1 MKTRIELVWNEH
13 HKELKRF
20 VLSKINDKDISNDI
34 LQDVFLKLHSKIDT
48 LKSDEKLKP
57 WLYQITRNTIT
68 DYFRKQKFSVDAE
81 GIDLPAE
88 MEEPKSNEQFAA
100 CVQPHLNKLP
110 LIYKEALSKT
120 EFGNYS
126 QLQLAEELNI
136 SYSGA
141 KSRVQ
146 RAKELL
152 KKYFKECCDIST
164 DKYGNVLNHE
174 VKHDCKLCS

>member
-1 MKTRIELVWNEH
+1 MKTRSELVWNEH
-13 HKELKRF
+13 HKDLKRF
-20 VLSKINDKDISNDI
+20 VLSKIKDKDISNDI
-34 LQDVFLKLHSKIDT
+34 LQDVFLKLHAKIDT
-48 LKSDEKLKP
+48 LKIEAKLKP

-68 DYFRKQKFSVDAE
+68 DYFRKQKFSVDVE
-81 GIDLPAE
+81 EIDLPAE
-88 MEEPKSNEQFAA
+88 TEEPKSNEQFAA

-152 KKYFKECCDIST
+152 KNYIKQCCNVST
-164 DKYGNVLNHE
+164 DKYGNVLSYDEKHE
-174 VKHDCKLCS
+174 CKLC